1 MRLEGLLKKENL
13 KEADLAGLRDK
24 LMAIDAEWKQGKI
37 AAPGGQVVR
46 AFCLLVNGSL
56 LVLELTSLCTD
67 PPDKITKQKQPEGQ
81 AVISELLERA
91 HALMAQVQNKL

>member
-37 AAPGGQVVR
+37 AAAGEQVVR
-46 AFCLLVNGSL
+46 ASVCLRTTTL
-56 LVLELTSLCTD
+56 
-67 PPDKITKQKQPEGQ
+67 
-81 AVISELLERA
+81 
-91 HALMAQVQNKL
+91 